1 MLKLFFTFPLTLLGS
16 PWTLDHE
23 KDDLI
28 TACRELGVSIV
39 AYSPLGKGFLTGQIR
54 KFEDLEESDWRRTN
68 PRFQPENFKIN
79 LVLADKIK
87 EIADKKGVLPSQL
100 ALAWDLAQGKL
111 FNRTRDH

>member
-1 MLKLFFTFPLTLLGS
+1 
-16 PWTLDHE
+16 
-23 KDDLI
+23 
-28 TACRELGVSIV
+28 VSIV

-111 FNRTRDH
+111 FNRT

>member
-1 MLKLFFTFPLTLLGS
+1 MVKLFFTLPLTLLGS

-28 TACRELGVSIV
+28 KACRELDVSIV

-54 KFEDLEESDWRRTN
+54 KFEDLEENDWRRTN

-111 FNRTRDH
+111 FNRT